1 MKLYIELKEIDK
13 DTLKVGDVVGI
24 AREVEIGYRSSFRHD
39 RIIPAT
45 ITRITPKR
53 TKITTDKFGDHDRHE
68 KFYEYNY
75 NAEKENELAEKFC
88 QIRDGVYD
96 LYEFKRKGLDRI
108 SDEDLLK
115 VVDHMEAMMN
125 ILKNYRKE

>member
-1 MKLYIELKEIDK
+1 MYIELKKIDK
-13 DTLKVGDVVGI
+13 DALKVGDVVGV
-24 AREVEIGYRSSFRHD
+24 AREVGIGYMSSFRHR

-75 NAEKENELAEKFC
+75 NAEKENELAEEFC
-88 QIRDGVYD
+88 QIRDEVYD

-108 SDEDLLK
+108 SDEDLPE
-115 VVDHMEAMMN
+115 VAEYMN
-125 ILKNYRKE
+125 AITEILQKYKEK

>member
-1 MKLYIELKEIDK
+1 MNIELKEIDK

-24 AREVEIGYRSSFRHD
+24 AREVGIGYISIFRHD
-39 RIIPAT
+39 RIISAT

-75 NAEKENELAEKFC
+75 NAEKENALAEEFC

-96 LYEFKRKGLDRI
+96 LYEFKRQGLNRI
-108 SDEDLLK
+108 SDEDLPE
-115 VVDHMEAMMN
+115 VAEHMKAITE
-125 ILKNYRKE
+125 ILKKYKE

>member
-1 MKLYIELKEIDK
+1 MYIELKEIDK
-13 DTLKVGDVVGI
+13 DTLKVGDVVGV
-24 AREVEIGYRSSFRHD
+24 AREVSYGWKSSFRHQL
-39 RIIPAT
+39 ITPAT

-75 NAEKENELAEKFC
+75 NAEKENELAEEFC

-108 SDEDLLK
+108 SDEDLPE
-115 VVDHMEAMMN
+115 VAEHMKAITE
-125 ILKNYRKE
+125 ILQKYKEK

>member
-1 MKLYIELKEIDK
+1 MNIELKEIDK
-13 DTLKVGDVVGI
+13 DTLKVGDVVGT
-24 AREVEIGYRSSFRHD
+24 AREVGIGYISIFRHD
-39 RIIPAT
+39 RIISAT

-75 NAEKENELAEKFC
+75 NAEKENELAEEFC

-96 LYEFKRKGLDRI
+96 LYEFKREGLNRI
-108 SDEDLLK
+108 SDEDLPE
-115 VVDHMEAMMN
+115 VAEHMKAITE
-125 ILKNYRKE
+125 ILKKYKE

>member
-1 MKLYIELKEIDK
+1 MNIELKEIDK

-24 AREVEIGYRSSFRHD
+24 AREVGIGCISIFRPD
-39 RIIPAT
+39 RIISAT

-75 NAEKENELAEKFC
+75 NAEKENELAEEFC

-96 LYEFKRKGLDRI
+96 LYEFKREGLNRI
-108 SDEDLLK
+108 SDEDLPE
-115 VVDHMEAMMN
+115 VAEHMKAITE
-125 ILKNYRKE
+125 ILKKYKE

>member
-1 MKLYIELKEIDK
+1 MNIELKKIDK
-13 DTLKVGDVVGI
+13 NTLKVGDVVGI
-24 AREVEIGYRSSFRHD
+24 ARPVRTGYYSQFRHLK
-39 RIIPAT
+39 IYQAT

-75 NAEKENELAEKFC
+75 NAEKENELAEEFC
-88 QIRDGVYD
+88 KIRDGVYD

-108 SDEDLLK
+108 SDEDLPE
-115 VVDHMEAMMN
+115 VAEHMKAITE
-125 ILKNYRKE
+125 ILQKYKEK

>member
-1 MKLYIELKEIDK
+1 MNIELKEIDK

-24 AREVEIGYRSSFRHD
+24 ARPVRTGYYSQFRHLK
-39 RIIPAT
+39 IYQAT

-108 SDEDLLK
+108 SDEDLPE
-115 VVDHMEAMMN
+115 VAEYMN
-125 ILKNYRKE
+125 AITEILQKYKEK

>member
-1 MKLYIELKEIDK
+1 MYIELKEIVDK
-13 DTLKVGDVVGI
+13 NTLKVGDVVGI
-24 AREVEIGYRSSFRHD
+24 ARPVRTGYYSQFRHLK
-39 RIIPAT
+39 IYQAT

-75 NAEKENELAEKFC
+75 NAEKENELAEEFC
-88 QIRDGVYD
+88 QIKDGVYE

-108 SDEDLLK
+108 SDEDLPE
-115 VVDHMEAMMN
+115 VAEHMKAITE
-125 ILKNYRKE
+125 ILQKYKEK

>member
-24 AREVEIGYRSSFRHD
+24 ARPVRTGYYSQFRHLK
-39 RIIPAT
+39 IYQAT

-75 NAEKENELAEKFC
+75 NAEKENELAEEFC

-96 LYEFKRKGLDRI
+96 LYEFKREGLDRI
-108 SDEDLLK
+108 SDEDLPE
-115 VVDHMEAMMN
+115 VAEHMKAITE
-125 ILKNYRKE
+125 ILKKYKE

>member
-1 MKLYIELKEIDK
+1 MYIELKEIDK

-24 AREVEIGYRSSFRHD
+24 ARPVRTGYYSQFRHLK
-39 RIIPAT
+39 IYQAT

-75 NAEKENELAEKFC
+75 NAEKENELAEEFC

-108 SDEDLLK
+108 SDEDLPE
-115 VVDHMEAMMN
+115 VAEHMKAITD
-125 ILKNYRKE
+125 ILQKYKEK